1 MLTVALMLVI
11 IGDHASAGTDAITVC
26 WDTVPTKAELA
37 IPAYD
42 AIVRRRPSARRAGWG
57 TWLTSCTAAETPIR
71 AHRSSARHR
80 LHGIALG
87 SIIGIL
93 GEALLASDADAAPVR
108 A

>member
-26 WDTVPTKAELA
+26 RDTVPAKAELA

-42 AIVRRRPSARRAGWG
+42 AIVRRRPSARRTGWR
-57 TWLTSCTAAETPIR
+57 TRLTSCTTAETPIG
-71 AHRSSARHR
+71 AHRPSASHR
-80 LHGIALG
+80 LHGVAFG
-87 SIIGIL
+87 TIIGIL
-93 GEALLASDADAAPVR
+93 GKALFARDADPAPVS